1 MPTID
6 THSPSP
12 RNAIS
17 ACAILLALAACG
29 GAPETKGSMIVVS
42 DDRKLAADR
51 MFVRDPIDDQV
62 NQGVLRQRVLG
73 DAHFVGGSSEL
84 TTLGKRDV
92 AILATG
98 LKNGGHQRIALRG
111 GETAA
116 LKEARAATLKSE
128 FAKFGVSVTLDDA
141 PPGGAGV
148 ASGDALLLL
157 QESRSGRWG
166 EMKQTDIKT
175 DIKQGGSE

>member
-1 MPTID
+1 MID
-6 THSPSP
+6 THFPST
-12 RNAIS
+12 RNATR

-51 MFVRDPIDDQV
+51 MFVRDPFDDQIK
-62 NQGVLRQRVLG
+62 QGVLRQRTLG
-73 DAHFVGGSSEL
+73 DAHFVAGSSEL
-84 TTLGKRDV
+84 SALGKRDV
-92 AILATG
+92 AILASS
-98 LKNGGHQRIALRG
+98 LKDGGDARVSLRG
-111 GETAA
+111 GRTDTV
-116 LKEARAATLKSE
+116 KNARTATLTQE
-128 FAKFGVSVTLDDA
+128 FAKFGVSVSLDDA
-141 PPGGAGV
+141 PPGGAGI

-175 DIKQGGSE
+175 DIKQGGSQ